1 MPPRNFISNHTH
13 TMFIQ
18 TDEAFGTAMN
28 LYRSMKALRE
38 MESEVPDNE
47 GKLTEA
53 LYCVTDA
60 FSSFVTSIA
69 DGISVSAESTEYGI
83 CISISGCRCLY
94 VEDGQVDI
102 RESAIRCVLLEIFPI
117 LGSSESSNL
126 IRFCEKYVK
135 PELEKYGRSISK
147 SDAQV
152 AVSWIWDF
160 IFVLIFRVIT
170 GEGFFESLQKIKNL
184 HTDLDIRIP
193 GW

>member
-1 MPPRNFISNHTH
+1 
-13 TMFIQ
+13 MFIQ

-28 LYRSMKALRE
+28 LYRSMKALRK
-38 MESEVPDNE
+38 MESEVSDNE
-47 GKLTEA
+47 GKFTEA

-60 FSSFVTSIA
+60 FSSFVTAIS

-83 CISISGCRCLY
+83 CIDISGCGCLF

-102 RESAIRCVLLEIFPI
+102 RKHAIKCVLLEIFPV

-160 IFVLIFRVIT
+160 IVVLIFRVIT
-170 GEGFFESLQKIKNL
+170 GEGFFESLQQIKNL